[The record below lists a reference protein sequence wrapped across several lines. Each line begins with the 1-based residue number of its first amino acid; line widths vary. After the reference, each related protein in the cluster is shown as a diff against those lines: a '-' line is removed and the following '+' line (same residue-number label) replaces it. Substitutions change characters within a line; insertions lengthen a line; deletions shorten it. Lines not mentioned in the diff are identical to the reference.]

1 LIIVNKEAVEYED
14 GMTVQDVLDKK
25 KYTFP
30 LITVV
35 VNNEFVPRDSYSE
48 YKIND
53 KDVIEV
59 IHIMSGG

>member
-1 LIIVNKEAVEYED
+1 MIIVNKEAMEYEE

-35 VNNEFVPRDSYSE
+35 VNNELVPRDSYSE

-53 KDVIEV
+53 EDVIDV

>member
-1 LIIVNKEAVEYED
+1 LIIVNKEAMEFED
-14 GMTVQDVLDKK
+14 GMTVQNVLDKR

-30 LITVV
+30 LITVI
-35 VNNEFVPRDSYSE
+35 VNNEVVPRDRYSE

-53 KDVIEV
+53 KDVIDV

>member
-1 LIIVNKEAVEYED
+1 MIIVNKEAMEYEE
-14 GMTVQDVLDKK
+14 GTTVQDVLYKK

-35 VNNEFVPRDSYSE
+35 VNNVLVPRDSYSE

-53 KDVIEV
+53 E
-59 IHIMSGG
+59 M

>member
-1 LIIVNKEAVEYED
+1 MIIVNKEAVEYED

>member
-1 LIIVNKEAVEYED
+1 MIIVNKEAMEFED
-14 GMTVQDVLDKK
+14 GMTVQNVLDKR

-30 LITVV
+30 LITVI
-35 VNNEFVPRDSYSE
+35 VNNEVVPRDRYSE

-53 KDVIEV
+53 KDVIDV